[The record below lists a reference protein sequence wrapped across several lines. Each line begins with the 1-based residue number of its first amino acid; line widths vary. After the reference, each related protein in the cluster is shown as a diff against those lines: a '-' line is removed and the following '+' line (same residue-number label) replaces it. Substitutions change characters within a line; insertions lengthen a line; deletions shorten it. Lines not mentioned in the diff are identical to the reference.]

1 MLSTWEL
8 KIGTGQLKY
17 CTLMLFAQAHDYGN
31 GTVLDWILQMRVLLR
46 NYLSNEATDW
56 VI

>member
-46 NYLSNEATDW
+46 NYLSNEASDW